1 MPLIPR
7 PLPPTPFGQDVIE
20 QIIPHRPPFLLVD
33 RIVEL
38 EPGERVVGEKTVR
51 ADEWY
56 LQGHFPGRPIMPGV
70 LMVEALAQAGAVG
83 VLSHPDYEGRF
94 VVFAGLDDV
103 RFRRIVTPGDVLT
116 LEVSV
121 DRLRRS
127 IGRGTA
133 QARVGTE
140 VAVDAQL
147 TFGFLDQAP
156 A

>member
-33 RIVEL
+33 EILEL
-38 EPGERVVGEKTVR
+38 EPGVRVVGQKTVR
-51 ADEWY
+51 PDEWY

-70 LMVEALAQAGAVG
+70 LMVEALAQTGAVG
-83 VLSHPDYEGRF
+83 VLSDPDYEGRF
-94 VVFAGLDDV
+94 AVFAGLDGV
-103 RFRRIVTPGDVLT
+103 RFRRIVVPGDVLT
-116 LEVSV
+116 LEMTV

-127 IGRGTA
+127 VGRGTG
-133 QARVGTE
+133 QARVGSE
-140 VAVDAQL
+140 VAVDATL
-147 TFGFLDQAP
+147 TFGFLDSPP

>member
-7 PLPPTPFGQDVIE
+7 PLPPTPFGQEVIE

-33 RIVEL
+33 RILEI
-38 EPGERVVGEKTVR
+38 EPGQHVVGEKTVR

-83 VLSHPDYEGRF
+83 VLSHPEYAGRF
-94 VVFAGLDDV
+94 VVFAGLDGV
-103 RFRRIVTPGDVLT
+103 RFRRIVVPGDVLT
-116 LEVSV
+116 LEVTV

-133 QARVGTE
+133 QARVGSE

-147 TFGFLDQAP
+147 TFGFLDRAP

>member
-51 ADEWY
+51 AGEWY
-56 LQGHFPGRPIMPGV
+56 LRGHFPGRPIMPGV

-83 VLSHPDYEGRF
+83 VLSHPDYKGRF

>member
-1 MPLIPR
+1 MATT
-7 PLPPTPFGQDVIE
+7 PPPFGQEVIE

-33 RIVEL
+33 RILEL
-38 EPGERVVGEKTVR
+38 EPGVHVVGEKTVR

-83 VLSHPDYEGRF
+83 VLSHPDYAGRF

-103 RFRRIVTPGDVLT
+103 RFRRIVEPGDVLT

-121 DRLRRS
+121 DRLRRA
-127 IGRGTA
+127 IGRGRA
-133 QARVGTE
+133 QARVGAE
-140 VAVDAQL
+140 VAVDGQL

>member
-1 MPLIPR
+1 MSGL
-7 PLPPTPFGQDVIE
+7 LPPDQVL
-20 QIIPHRPPFLLVD
+20 PHRPPFLLVD
-33 RIVEL
+33 EIVEL
-38 EPGERVVGEKTVR
+38 EPGVRVVGQKTVR

-83 VLSHPDYEGRF
+83 VLSHPDYAGRF

-103 RFRRIVTPGDVLT
+103 RFRRIVVPGDVLT

-133 QARVGTE
+133 QARVGAE

-156 A
+156 T